1 VIVFP
6 VGEGWRRSS
15 VATRNGHGRIPWE
28 EIVQVWSYIKKAV
41 LVSAVAGFCAI
52 APAPGVRA
60 QDAIAADAQ
69 SVLAAMSNYLGGLQ
83 SFSVEFD
90 AVDEI
95 VSPEGQK
102 LQFFNFGEIAAQRPD
117 KLYADRRGAAGG
129 AEMFLDGKA
138 LTIYA
143 KEINAYLQ
151 LDASSIDATIDALHK
166 VGFDAPGADLLASKP
181 LDSATTDMT
190 SGAHIGMTFIDGVE
204 VHHLAFR
211 GANVDWQ
218 LWVGAGDK
226 PLPLRYVVTTKWFTG
241 APQYTL
247 RLRNWNTSPQIDAAR
262 FAFAPP
268 QDAKKLDSNTVSVNA
283 IGEMTIKGE

>member
-1 VIVFP
+1 MKTIALAF
-6 VGEGWRRSS
+6 
-15 VATRNGHGRIPWE
+15 
-28 EIVQVWSYIKKAV
+28 
-41 LVSAVAGFCAI
+41 SALTLL
-52 APAPGVRA
+52 APLTAAPLAA
-60 QDAIAADAQ
+60 QDAIDPDAQ

-83 SFSVEFD
+83 SFSVEFA

-102 LQFFNFGEIAAQRPD
+102 LQFLNFGEVAAQRPD
-117 KLYADRRGAAGG
+117 KLYAERGGAAGT

-143 KEINAYLQ
+143 KKINAYLQ
-151 LDASSIDATIDALHK
+151 LDASGIDATIDALHK

-218 LWVGAGDK
+218 LWVTAGDK

-247 RLRNWNTSPQIDAAR
+247 QLRNWNTSPQIDAAR

-268 QDAKKLDSNTVSVNA
+268 QGAKKLDSNSVNVNE